1 MPKYCKT
8 CKKQGHNDN
17 ECWIIHPDLH
27 IKFKEDGDDHGNE
40 NTGTIVM
47 QGDVVGMVAASTN
60 VLTSDKVLGKP
71 VPNTTKNEWMQ
82 RSKNKHH
89 RDNKGYIIDN
99 DGNLATETTQE
110 HEEMKGK
117 ETTGK
122 NGVTGKQQSKVPVQ
136 ISIKFAL
143 LEEGEIDVP
152 IK

>member
-1 MPKYCKT
+1 
-8 CKKQGHNDN
+8 
-17 ECWIIHPDLH
+17 
-27 IKFKEDGDDHGNE
+27 
-40 NTGTIVM
+40 M
-47 QGDVVGMVAASTN
+47 QADVVSTAIASI
-60 VLTSDKVLGKP
+60 KVITCGKVPGKP
-71 VPNTTKNEWMQ
+71 IPNTTKKEWMQ
-82 RSKNKHH
+82 RRKNKYQ
-89 RDNKGYIIDN
+89 RDSRRYIIDN
-99 DGNLATETTQE
+99 AGNLATETTQE